1 MDRGGVKMERWK
13 LLAIAFGLAL
23 ILIMI
28 GDSRG
33 DVLETHNN
41 GAGMCMACIG
51 LE

>member
-1 MDRGGVKMERWK
+1 MPRWK
-13 LLAIAFGLAL
+13 LLLIIFLVAL
-23 ILIMI
+23 ILLII

-51 LE
+51 LD